1 MPSQRN
7 SAKKNASTNEN
18 GICKS
23 ENPTIIYE
31 KCITCPDLG
40 VTCNGPNMLTLPIES
55 VREMVRRWKDIKG
68 LTNEQLAAICKVPR
82 GTVDRFLAGTESDFK
97 YTTVSMINNGIVRY
111 GQPMHEG
118 MGDHPCPASSSEI
131 RKKTAV
137 AEQRTKELEQE
148 VQQLQ
153 KKLSDTK
160 GKHIADR
167 EQERKDN
174 ESRVK
179 FLKNL
184 ATMRLWVILA
194 LSIVLLILLIGFAR
208 YVYMDIT
215 TVGFGFIRNGG

>member
-7 SAKKNASTNEN
+7 SAKKAIPANEN
-18 GICKS
+18 GIRTN
-23 ENPTIIYE
+23 ENTPIIYE

-55 VREMVRRWKDIKG
+55 VREMVRRWKDAKG
-68 LTNEQLAAICKVPR
+68 LTNEQLAVICKVPR

-111 GQPMHEG
+111 GQPMHEAI
-118 MGDHPCPASSSEI
+118 GDHPCPASSSEI
-131 RKKTAV
+131 MKKTAA
-137 AEQRTKELEQE
+137 AEQKTKELENE
-148 VQQLQ
+148 ARQLQ
-153 KKLSDTK
+153 KKLSETK
-160 GKHIADR
+160 GRHIEDR
-167 EQERKDN
+167 ERERQDTEK
-174 ESRVK
+174 RVK

-184 ATMRLWVILA
+184 ASMRLWVILA
-194 LSIVLLILLIGFAR
+194 LSILLLLLAIGFAR